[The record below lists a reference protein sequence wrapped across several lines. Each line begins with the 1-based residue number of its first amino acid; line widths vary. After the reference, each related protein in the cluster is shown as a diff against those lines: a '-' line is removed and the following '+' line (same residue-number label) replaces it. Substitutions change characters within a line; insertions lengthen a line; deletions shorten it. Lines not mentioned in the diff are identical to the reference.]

1 MPAEIWVALVVGVAI
16 FIVLSLAARLLAPS
30 IARRVLGSE
39 LALEVASKFAGRVLA
54 GALVLLG
61 LFVGLSVVFRSEQVA
76 LTGVILGTVVASIG
90 VQDLL
95 RNYVSGFYVLLER
108 NIRVGDVVTVGG
120 MTGTVTDIRLR
131 VSSLRAEDGALV
143 VVPNSELFNS
153 VVQVRSAVGGAPER
167 AGEPPR
173 EAN

>member
-1 MPAEIWVALVVGVAI
+1 MALVAGVAI
-16 FIVLSLAARLLAPS
+16 FIVLSLSARLLAPS
-30 IARRVLGSE
+30 IVRRLLGSE
-39 LALEVASKFAGRVLA
+39 VALEVASKFAGRVLA
-54 GALVLLG
+54 AVLVLLG

-76 LTGVILGTVVASIG
+76 LTGIILGTVVASVGI
-90 VQDLL
+90 QDLL
-95 RNYVSGFYVLLER
+95 KNYVSGFYVLLER

-120 MTGTVTDIRLR
+120 LTGTVTDIRLR

-153 VVQVRSAVGGAPER
+153 VVEVRSSAGGAPER

-173 EAN
+173 EAS

>member
-1 MPAEIWVALVVGVAI
+1 MALVVGVAI
-16 FIVLSLAARLLAPS
+16 FIVLSISARLLAPS
-30 IARRVLGSE
+30 IVRRLLGSE
-39 LALEVASKFAGRVLA
+39 AALEVASKFAGRVLA
-54 GALVLLG
+54 GVLVMLG

-76 LTGVILGTVVASIG
+76 LTGIILGTVVASVG

-120 MTGTVTDIRLR
+120 LTGTVTDIRLR

-143 VVPNSELFNS
+143 VVPNSELFNG
-153 VVQVRSAVGGAPER
+153 VVEVRSSTGGAPER

-173 EAN
+173 EAG

>member
-1 MPAEIWVALVVGVAI
+1 MALLVGLGVFIVFSLLARFSPALVR
-16 FIVLSLAARLLAPS
+16 RLLGG
-30 IARRVLGSE
+30 IGV
-39 LALEVASKFAGRVLA
+39 EVAAKLAGRAVA
-54 GALVLLG
+54 GTLVFIGMFIALG
-61 LFVGLSVVFRSEQVA
+61 TIFQSQEVA
-76 LTGVILGTVVASIG
+76 LTGVILGTVIASIG

-95 RNYVSGFYVLLER
+95 KNYVSGFYVLLER

-131 VSSLRAEDGALV
+131 VSSLRSDDGSLI

-153 VVQVRSAVGGAPER
+153 VVQVQSVAGGAPEQ

-173 EAN
+173 ETD